1 MRSLIPEGSIDVP
14 QLPVVDLIT
23 GRQGSTES
31 QVTEDNIYYAQ
42 YNWRAL
48 KLYRLDPDRRKEICS
63 LLVSLTKK
71 LAPDLVQ
78 SDAFSLWEKVAKNPT
93 YIDFV
98 FGAKDEE

>member
-1 MRSLIPEGSIDVP
+1 MSSLIPDGPIDVP

-23 GRQGSTES
+23 GRQGSSES

-42 YNWRAL
+42 YSWRAL
-48 KLYRLDPDRRKEICS
+48 KIYRLDPERRVELCS

-71 LAPDLVQ
+71 LAPDLVG
-78 SDAFSLWEKVAKNPT
+78 SDPYKLWEKVVKNPT

-98 FGAKDEE
+98 FGAKDDE